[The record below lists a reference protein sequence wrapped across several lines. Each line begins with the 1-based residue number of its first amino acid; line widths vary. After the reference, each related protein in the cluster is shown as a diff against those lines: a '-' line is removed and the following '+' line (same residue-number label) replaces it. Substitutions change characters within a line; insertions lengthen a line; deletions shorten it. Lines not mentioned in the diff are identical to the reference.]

1 MRVTE
6 SAQLLRIRQTLQEGQ
21 PLLPGTVVP
30 SVLFGHGLPA
40 RIWRN
45 MSHADL
51 VLATLYTKKGP
62 ISVEQEIGKDL
73 DRLMAALCCDQLTDK
88 ELAYANMDT
97 ARRFMATSNPQLRE
111 VG

>member
-1 MRVTE
+1 M
-6 SAQLLRIRQTLQEGQ
+6 
-21 PLLPGTVVP
+21 LPGTVVP

-73 DRLMAALCCDQLTDK
+73 DRLIAALCCDQLTDK

-97 ARRFMATSNPQLRE
+97 ARRLWQPAIPSCVKSADSSLTTER
-111 VG
+111 